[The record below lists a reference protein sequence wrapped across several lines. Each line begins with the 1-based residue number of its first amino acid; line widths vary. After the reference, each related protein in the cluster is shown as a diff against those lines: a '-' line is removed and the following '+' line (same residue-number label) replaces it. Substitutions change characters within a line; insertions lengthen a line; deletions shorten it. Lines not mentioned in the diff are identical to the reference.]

1 MNAFTQRNKKQKD
14 EARKLIKDLIIEKIQ
29 SEVKPALD
37 ATARETAA
45 TIRKTT
51 VAEVLY
57 ALHEKGMSKDFITE
71 CFEDVVMIDHRQ
83 TLYNKTIS
91 NYDALD
97 FMVKTYGLDFDR
109 LDTDFAVKIK

>member
-1 MNAFTQRNKKQKD
+1 MNVFTQRNKKQKD
-14 EARKLIKDLIIEKIQ
+14 EARKLIKDLITEKIQ

-37 ATARETAA
+37 ATAKETAA
-45 TIRKTT
+45 TVRKTT

-71 CFEDVVMIDHRQ
+71 CFENVVLIDHRQ

-97 FMVKTYGLDFDR
+97 FMTKTYGLDFDR
-109 LDTDFAVKIK
+109 LDTDFAVKIN